1 MSPSNP
7 RSSFGRPAIAAATDW
22 TDPAALRAYLRQ
34 VRILEDPI
42 DGRALVDATP
52 EMEEYVEVHGRSA
65 ALSLAMLQR
74 QLPAGRRLRVLEL
87 GGAPYYFSV
96 LMARAFDI
104 ELTAANVQAGAWPG
118 EPGDLRRGVVELAVP
133 DGDGRLAIQVEV
145 FNIEKDPFPFP
156 DDHFDVVLCMEVLE
170 HLCYS
175 PSHMLAESHRVLA
188 PGGLFFLTVPN
199 FLNVKRLVNMALG
212 RPTEYP
218 YSGYG
223 VYGRH
228 AREFAPGEVRRL
240 FEACHYRVLDL
251 ATANVWPTFKG
262 WDAASRIKGL
272 FNALLNG
279 LTALPL
285 PFLAAKRE
293 YILCAARAEGEALC
307 AYPEWLYVHRHLYPA
322 PPNGIAKAP

>member
-1 MSPSNP
+1 MSLEPTA
-7 RSSFGRPAIAAATDW
+7 PARASHRHE
-22 TDPAALRAYLRQ
+22 DPADLRAYLTQ
-34 VRILEDPI
+34 VRILDDPI
-42 DGRALVDATP
+42 DGRALLDARP

-65 ALSLAMLQR
+65 ALSLAMLR
-74 QLPAGRRLRVLEL
+74 RLLPRGRRLRVLEL
-87 GGAPYYFSV
+87 GGAPYYFSA
-96 LMARAFDI
+96 LMARSFDVD
-104 ELTAANVQAGAWPG
+104 LTAANVQAGAWPG
-118 EPGDLRRGVVELAVP
+118 APGGLQRGEVVLGLPE
-133 DGDGRLAIQVEV
+133 GEGRLAIQVEV

-175 PSHMLAESHRVLA
+175 PSQMLAESHRVLA
-188 PGGLFFLTVPN
+188 PDGLFFLTVPN
-199 FLNVKRLVNMALG
+199 FLNIKRLVNMALG

-240 FEACHYRVLDL
+240 FEACHYRVVDL

-262 WDAASRIKGL
+262 RRPRQMAKGIG
-272 FNALLNG
+272 NALLNA

-293 YILCAARAEGEALC
+293 YILCAARPEGSPLC
-307 AYPEWLYVHRHLYPA
+307 AYPDWLYVHRHLYPD
-322 PPNGIAKAP
+322 PPNGIAKGL

>member
-1 MSPSNP
+1 MSLDPSLGP
-7 RSSFGRPAIAAATDW
+7 DDPFPAE
-22 TDPAALRAYLRQ
+22 DPASLRAYLSQ

-42 DGRALVDATP
+42 DGRALLDARP

-65 ALSLAMLQR
+65 ALSLAMLHR
-74 QLPAGRRLRVLEL
+74 LLPQGRRLKVLEL
-87 GGAPYYFSV
+87 GGAPYYFSA
-96 LMARAFDI
+96 LMARAFDC

-118 EPGDLRRGVVELAVP
+118 QPGDLRRGVVVLGLPAGPE
-133 DGDGRLAIQVEV
+133 RLAIEVEV

-175 PSHMLAESHRVLA
+175 PSQMLAESHRVLA
-188 PGGLFFLTVPN
+188 PHGLFFLTVPN

-228 AREFAPGEVRRL
+228 AREFAPHEVRRL
-240 FEACHYRVLDL
+240 FEACNYSVLEL

-262 WDAASRIKGL
+262 RSLRQRIKGI
-272 FNALLNG
+272 FNAILNG

-293 YILCAARAEGEALC
+293 YILCAARPEGSPLC
-307 AYPEWLYVHRHLYPA
+307 AYPDWLYVHRHLYPE
-322 PPNGIAKAP
+322 PPHGIAKGL